1 MYAHE
6 EAKSNLCLPKANE
19 LLKLAMLSL
28 PPVVADTVEDE
39 SGGDS
44 GAINEF
50 ESMPLPS
57 TLGMISEVADTG
69 EGDDGGE
76 CNADALGELKSEA
89 AKLLLDDVVG
99 L

>member
-1 MYAHE
+1 M
-6 EAKSNLCLPKANE
+6 
-19 LLKLAMLSL
+19 
-28 PPVVADTVEDE
+28 VADTVEDE
-39 SGGDS
+39 SGGES
-44 GAINEF
+44 GAIDEF

-76 CNADALGELKSEA
+76 CDADALDELESEA
-89 AKLLLDDVVG
+89 AKLLIDGVVG